1 MNLPEAYSWKHIFVH
16 ESGMIDPQPGYSNS
30 GPGCQ
35 MYDNHCKALDFVLSD
50 GWELSPYTPL
60 DIHRILTKNIP
71 FFDRDSGK
79 YRTVDVWIGHDICPS
94 PLVLNNLM
102 DVWFIKTK
110 ELMDK
115 VYDNKLDPLIAAWA
129 SHHMFEVVHPFIDG
143 NGRTGRLILNKVL
156 NDLGQDPLIV
166 RFDDRFSYYESIQEF
181 RDYSFTGK
189 DFYLGEI
196 L

>member
-1 MNLPEAYSWKHIFVH
+1 MNTPTAYSWKHIFIK
-16 ESGMIDPQPGYSNS
+16 ESGMIDPQPGYKNN
-30 GPGCQ
+30 GPGCL
-35 MYDNHCKALDFVLSD
+35 MYDNHKRALDFVLSD
-50 GWELSPYTPL
+50 GWEISPNTPL
-60 DIHRILTKNIP
+60 DIHRFLTKDIP
-71 FFDRDSGK
+71 FFEKDSGK

-94 PLVLNNLM
+94 PVVLNNLM
-102 DVWFIKTK
+102 NIWFTKTK

-115 VYDNKLDPLIAAWA
+115 AYDKKIDPLVVAWA

-156 NDLGQDPLIV
+156 HDLGEDPLIIK
-166 RFDDRFSYYESIQEF
+166 FNDRFSYYDSIEDF
-181 RDYSFTGK
+181 RNNCFTGT

>member
-1 MNLPEAYSWKHIFVH
+1 
-16 ESGMIDPQPGYSNS
+16 
-30 GPGCQ
+30 
-35 MYDNHCKALDFVLSD
+35 MYDNHRKALDFVLSD
-50 GWELSPYTPL
+50 GWELSAHTPL
-60 DIHRILTKNIP
+60 DIHRTLTRDIP

-79 YRTVDVWIGHDICPS
+79 YRTVDVWIGHDICPA
-94 PLVLNNLM
+94 PVILDNLM
-102 DVWFIKTK
+102 NIWYIKTK

-166 RFDDRFSYYESIQEF
+166 RFDDRDSYYESIQEF